1 MSFVLVAI
9 ESAKVKWQTDQAKAA
24 QQQKLAEP
32 ENAAAAAA
40 ASSNNKMSWGTE
52 LWDQYDNLSIHT
64 NKGIE
69 VLDKYA
75 NFLRD
80 RVVIETEYAGKL
92 RRLVKNYQ
100 PKKKEEEDNE
110 FTSRQAFRNLL
121 KEVGDLAGQREVV
134 SETLQLQIIQGVTLL
149 SKTLREDRKKCLN
162 DGTMLQQ
169 ALSAQLSSLERAKR
183 NYDKAYRDSEKAVEN
198 YKKADMDFNLSR
210 AEVERYKNIMT
221 SKIQQSDDAKNEYAN
236 QLQKTNNLQQQH
248 YGILLPAVFNRLQ
261 ELDEKRTRGIRE
273 FIIGA
278 ADVESSVAPII
289 ARCMEGIVKA
299 GESINETE
307 DSLKVI
313 ERYQSGFTPPTDI
326 PFEDLSK
333 MDPSAVPQSNYSSV
347 PYNHLTIKSG
357 TLTAAKLKKAR
368 GGILNSIFGSNKNS
382 LTADG
387 QKEDFS
393 DLPPNQQ
400 RKKLQAKIAELQHKV
415 DQETNTRD
423 GLMKMKIVYEANSS
437 LGNPMTVEGQLNES
451 EHELEKLKVNLKKY
465 QGFLDKANQLQV
477 ANNSPQ
483 SNRNQ
488 LQNGHR
494 TSRHSNG
501 SASADDHHDGD
512 DQPDDAGS
520 LSRSD
525 SEDNV
530 AQIQNG
536 HNNNNNG
543 SSASPESGLGT
554 SHTSLPGS
562 GQGSANENAAGEETT
577 YETEVELLQPLGTCR
592 ALYPFEA
599 TSEGSIPMNEGEEL
613 QVIENDQGDGWTRVR
628 RANNSN
634 GWDEG
639 FVPTSYIECT
649 LFA

>member
-1 MSFVLVAI
+1 M
-9 ESAKVKWQTDQAKAA
+9 
-24 QQQKLAEP
+24 LALL
-32 ENAAAAAA
+32 AGGSSRS
-40 ASSNNKMSWGTE
+40 SSNNKLAESESAAQNSSTMSWGTE
-52 LWDQYDNLSIHT
+52 LWDQNDNLAIHT
-64 NKGIE
+64 NRGIDA
-69 VLDKYA
+69 LDKYA

-80 RVVIETEYAGKL
+80 RVAIETEYAGKL

-110 FTSRQAFRNLL
+110 FTSMQAFRNLL

-134 SETLQLQIIQGVTLL
+134 SESLQLQIIAGVTLL
-149 SKTLREDRKKCLN
+149 SKTLREERKKCLS
-162 DGTMLQQ
+162 DGANLQQ
-169 ALSAQLSSLERAKR
+169 NLTTQLSSLDRAKR
-183 NYDKAYRDSEKAVEN
+183 NYEKAYRDSEKAVDS
-198 YKKADMDFNLSR
+198 YKRADMDLNLSR
-210 AEVERYKNIMT
+210 AEVERYKNVMT
-221 SKIQQSDDAKNEYAN
+221 AKIQQSDDAKNEYAN

-248 YGILLPAVFNRLQ
+248 FSMLLPAVLNRLQ
-261 ELDEKRTRGIRE
+261 ELDEKRTRGFRE
-273 FIIGA
+273 FIVGA

-299 GESINETE
+299 GESINEKE
-307 DSLKVI
+307 DTFKVI
-313 ERYQSGFTPPTDI
+313 ERYQSGFTPPRDI

-333 MDPSAVPQSNYSSV
+333 CDPDSVQDSHYSNSTS
-347 PYNHLTIKSG
+347 NHLTIKG
-357 TLTAAKLKKAR
+357 TMSANKLRKR
-368 GGILNSIFGSNKNS
+368 VGIFNIFGSNKNS

-393 DLPPNQQ
+393 DLPPNQR
-400 RKKLQAKIAELQHKV
+400 RKKLQGKIAELTQSIA
-415 DQETNTRD
+415 QETKARD

-451 EHELEKLKVNLKKY
+451 EHKLEKLKVDLKKY
-465 QGFLDKANQLQV
+465 QDFLEKACQV
-477 ANNSPQ
+477 PAATSSPQ
-483 SNRNQ
+483 ASRNQ

-501 SASADDHHDGD
+501 SADDHHDDGD

-520 LSRSD
+520 LSS
-525 SEDNV
+525 
-530 AQIQNG
+530 
-536 HNNNNNG
+536 

-562 GQGSANENAAGEETT
+562 GQGSANENAIGEDTY
-577 YETEVELLQPLGTCR
+577 YETEVETLNPLGTCR

-599 TSEGSIPMNEGEEL
+599 SSEGSIPMSEGEEL
-613 QVIENDQGDGWTRVR
+613 QVIEIDQGDGWTRVR

-649 LFA
+649 LYA

>member
-1 MSFVLVAI
+1 
-9 ESAKVKWQTDQAKAA
+9 
-24 QQQKLAEP
+24 
-32 ENAAAAAA
+32 
-40 ASSNNKMSWGTE
+40 MSWGTD
-52 LWDQYDNLSIHT
+52 LWDQFDNLSLHT
-64 NKGIE
+64 NRGID

-80 RVVIETEYAGKL
+80 RVAIETEYAGKL

-162 DGTMLQQ
+162 DGTVLQQ
-169 ALSAQLSSLERAKR
+169 TLSAQLSSLERAKR

-198 YKKADMDFNLSR
+198 HKKADMDFNLSR

-248 YGILLPAVFNRLQ
+248 YGTLLPAVFNRLQ

-299 GESINETE
+299 GESINEQE

-313 ERYQSGFTPPTDI
+313 ERYQSGFQPPADI

-333 MDPSAVPQSNYSSV
+333 MDSSIATQSNYSSV
-347 PYNHLTIKSG
+347 TYNHLTIKGTISG
-357 TLTAAKLKKAR
+357 PKFKKPR
-368 GGILNSIFGSNKNS
+368 GGILNSIFGSNKQRQIIEACITMKNS

-387 QKEDFS
+387 QKEDYS

-451 EHELEKLKVNLKKY
+451 EHELEKLKNDLKKY
-465 QGFLDKANQLQV
+465 QGYLDKANQLQV

-501 SASADDHHDGD
+501 SASADDHNDGD

-520 LSRSD
+520 LSS
-525 SEDNV
+525 
-530 AQIQNG
+530 
-536 HNNNNNG
+536 

-562 GQGSANENAAGEETT
+562 GQGSANENAMGEETC

>member
-1 MSFVLVAI
+1 MAS
-9 ESAKVKWQTDQAKAA
+9 SSSSRHSSNN
-24 QQQKLAEP
+24 KLAES
-32 ENAAAAAA
+32 ENAAAEN
-40 ASSNNKMSWGTE
+40 SNNMSWGIE
-52 LWDQYDNLSIHT
+52 LWDQNDNLAIHT
-64 NKGIE
+64 NRGIDA
-69 VLDKYA
+69 LDKYA

-80 RVVIETEYAGKL
+80 RVAIETEYAGKL

-110 FTSRQAFRNLL
+110 FTSMQAFRNLL

-134 SETLQLQIIQGVTLL
+134 SESLQLQIIQGVTLL
-149 SKTLREDRKKCLN
+149 SKTLRDDRKKCLS
-162 DGTMLQQ
+162 DGAMLQQ
-169 ALSAQLSSLERAKR
+169 NLSTQLSSLERAKR
-183 NYDKAYRDSEKAVEN
+183 NYEKAYRDSEKAVEN
-198 YKKADMDFNLSR
+198 YKKADMDLNLSR
-210 AEVERYKNIMT
+210 AEVERYKTIMT

-248 YGILLPAVFNRLQ
+248 FSILLPAVLSRLQ

-278 ADVESSVAPII
+278 AEVESSVAPII

-299 GESINETE
+299 GESINEKE
-307 DSLKVI
+307 DSFKVI

-333 MDPSAVPQSNYSSV
+333 LDPDSLQDHYSNSMS
-347 PYNHLTIKSG
+347 NHLTMRGTMSANKIK
-357 TLTAAKLKKAR
+357 KR
-368 GGILNSIFGSNKNS
+368 VGIFNIFGSNKNS

-400 RKKLQAKIAELQHKV
+400 RKKLQAKIAELQQKIA
-415 DQETNTRD
+415 QETNARD
-423 GLMKMKIVYEANSS
+423 GLMKMKIVYETNSS

-451 EHELEKLKVNLKKY
+451 EHKLEKLKIDLKKY
-465 QGFLDKANQLQV
+465 QGYFERANQAQV

-483 SNRNQ
+483 ANRNQ

-501 SASADDHHDGD
+501 SADDHHDEGD

-520 LSRSD
+520 LSS
-525 SEDNV
+525 
-530 AQIQNG
+530 
-536 HNNNNNG
+536 

-562 GQGSANENAAGEETT
+562 GQGSANENAIGEDA
-577 YETEVELLQPLGTCR
+577 YFETEVEPLQPLGTCR

-599 TSEGSIPMNEGEEL
+599 SSEGSIPMNEGEEL
-613 QVIENDQGDGWTRVR
+613 QVIEIDQGDGWTRVR
-628 RANNSN
+628 RANDSN

-649 LFA
+649 LYA

>member
-1 MSFVLVAI
+1 MNCLI
-9 ESAKVKWQTDQAKAA
+9 GY
-24 QQQKLAEP
+24 L
-32 ENAAAAAA
+32 NAARSRSGSGVATVLDLRDRQA
-40 ASSNNKMSWGTE
+40 E
-52 LWDQYDNLSIHT
+52 FWDQNDNIAIHT
-64 NKGIE
+64 NRGIDA
-69 VLDKYA
+69 LDKYA

-80 RVVIETEYAGKL
+80 RVAIETEYAGKL

-110 FTSRQAFRNLL
+110 YTSMQAFRNLL

-134 SETLQLQIIQGVTLL
+134 SESLQLQVIQAVTLL
-149 SKTLREDRKKCLN
+149 SKTLREDRKKCLS
-162 DGTMLQQ
+162 DGAMLQQ
-169 ALSAQLSSLERAKR
+169 NLTTQLSSLDRAKR
-183 NYDKAYRDSEKAVEN
+183 NYEKAYRDSEKAVDS
-198 YKKADMDFNLSR
+198 YKRADMDLNLSR
-210 AEVERYKNIMT
+210 AEVERYKNVMT
-221 SKIQQSDDAKNEYAN
+221 AKIQQSDDAKNEYAN

-248 YGILLPAVFNRLQ
+248 FSMLLPAVLNRLQ

-278 ADVESSVAPII
+278 AEVESSVAPII

-299 GESINETE
+299 GESINEKE
-307 DSLKVI
+307 DSFKVI
-313 ERYQSGFTPPTDI
+313 ERYQSGFTPPRDI

-333 MDPSAVPQSNYSSV
+333 LDPDAVQESHYSNSIS
-347 PYNHLTIKSG
+347 NHLTMKG
-357 TLTAAKLKKAR
+357 TMGANKLKKR
-368 GGILNSIFGSNKNS
+368 VGIFNIFGSTKQRQIIEACITMKNS

-393 DLPPNQQ
+393 DLPPNQR
-400 RKKLQAKIAELQHKV
+400 RKKLQGKITELQQKIA
-415 DQETNTRD
+415 QETNARD

-451 EHELEKLKVNLKKY
+451 EHKLEKLKLDLKKY
-465 QGFLDKANQLQV
+465 QGYLDKASQAQV
-477 ANNSPQ
+477 ATSSPQ
-483 SNRNQ
+483 ANRNQ

-501 SASADDHHDGD
+501 SADDHHEDGD

-520 LSRSD
+520 LSRSG

-562 GQGSANENAAGEETT
+562 GQGSANENAIGEDTY
-577 YETEVELLQPLGTCR
+577 YETEVETLNPLGTCR

-599 TSEGSIPMNEGEEL
+599 SSEGSIPMNEGEEL
-613 QVIENDQGDGWTRVR
+613 QVIEIDQGDGWTRVR

-649 LFA
+649 LYA

>member
-1 MSFVLVAI
+1 
-9 ESAKVKWQTDQAKAA
+9 
-24 QQQKLAEP
+24 
-32 ENAAAAAA
+32 
-40 ASSNNKMSWGTE
+40 MSWGTE

-64 NKGIE
+64 NRGIE

-80 RVVIETEYAGKL
+80 RVAIETEYAGKL

-134 SETLQLQIIQGVTLL
+134 SETLQLQIIQGITLL

-169 ALSAQLSSLERAKR
+169 TLSAQLSALERAKR

-198 YKKADMDFNLSR
+198 HKKADMDFNLSR

-299 GESINETE
+299 GESINEKE

-313 ERYQSGFTPPTDI
+313 ERYQSGFTPPPDI

-333 MDPSAVPQSNYSSV
+333 MDSSIASNQSNYSNV
-347 PYNHLTIKSG
+347 TYNHMTIKGTISG
-357 TLTAAKLKKAR
+357 PKFKKPR

-387 QKEDFS
+387 QKEDYS

-451 EHELEKLKVNLKKY
+451 EHELEKLKIDLKKY

-477 ANNSPQ
+477 VNNSPQ

-501 SASADDHHDGD
+501 SASADDHNDGD

-520 LSRSD
+520 LS
-525 SEDNV
+525 
-530 AQIQNG
+530 
-536 HNNNNNG
+536 

-562 GQGSANENAAGEETT
+562 GQGSANENAIGEEAC
-577 YETEVELLQPLGTCR
+577 YETEVELSPSIGTCR

-599 TSEGSIPMNEGEEL
+599 TSEGSIPMSEGEEL
-613 QVIENDQGDGWTRVR
+613 QVIEIDQGDGWTRVR

-639 FVPTSYIECT
+639 FVPTSYIICT

>member
-1 MSFVLVAI
+1 M
-9 ESAKVKWQTDQAKAA
+9 WQTDQEEPA
-24 QQQKLAEP
+24 QQQKLAES

-40 ASSNNKMSWGTE
+40 QNSNNKMSWGTD
-52 LWDQYDNLSIHT
+52 LWDQFDNLSLHT
-64 NKGIE
+64 NRGID

-80 RVVIETEYAGKL
+80 RVAIETEYAGKL

-162 DGTMLQQ
+162 DGTVLQQ
-169 ALSAQLSSLERAKR
+169 TLSAQLSSLERAKR

-198 YKKADMDFNLSR
+198 HKKADMDFNLSR

-248 YGILLPAVFNRLQ
+248 YGTLLPAVFNRLQ

-299 GESINETE
+299 GESINEQE

-313 ERYQSGFTPPTDI
+313 ERYQSGFQPPADI

-333 MDPSAVPQSNYSSV
+333 MDSSIATQSNYSSV
-347 PYNHLTIKSG
+347 TYNHLTIKGTISG
-357 TLTAAKLKKAR
+357 PKFKKPR

-451 EHELEKLKVNLKKY
+451 EHELEKLKNDLKKY
-465 QGFLDKANQLQV
+465 QGYLDKANQLQV
-477 ANNSPQ
+477 VNNSPQ

-501 SASADDHHDGD
+501 SASADDHNDGD

-543 SSASPESGLGT
+543 SASPESGLGT

-562 GQGSANENAAGEETT
+562 GQGSANENAMGEETC